1 MIESFGNRLAEDMF
15 CGRGSKAARAF
26 PAEFLPAARRKLLY
40 LHDAAELKDLRIPR
54 HNQLNSLNDRRGG
67 FYALSINGQWR
78 LTFRFDRGTAWDVE
92 VVHCRWEKP

>member
-26 PAEFLPAARRKLLY
+26 PAELLPAARRKLLY

-54 HNQLNSLNDRRGG
+54 HNQLNSLKSGRGG
-67 FYALSINGQWR
+67 LYALRIDDRWR
-78 LTFRFDRGTAWDVE
+78 LTFRFDRGTAWDVA
-92 VVHCRWEKP
+92 VVHGH